1 RALHAGAA
9 GRDHRADG
17 DRPSPRRVSGS
28 TQDLHDGTL
37 AARLEPAS
45 RLSHPADLSKGL
57 PALYALVDARGARA
71 VVEAPARAVAKPRL
85 ALPDQR
91 ARGDAEEGEP
101 LFVVGCAGARRQA
114 RQHVER
120 ARTRRVGIPAALR
133 L

>member
-1 RALHAGAA
+1 
-9 GRDHRADG
+9 
-17 DRPSPRRVSGS
+17 
-28 TQDLHDGTL
+28 
-37 AARLEPAS
+37 
-45 RLSHPADLSKGL
+45 GL

-133 L
+133 LQARVSRRLGRLRDRAIEFRGDVLSLRESLPA